1 VTSVGDFQGLTFV
14 PHELI
19 HYHVTRVENVLPV
32 ECQDFQ
38 SSTIFPESHHSIYN
52 QSVDDWIEEDDF
64 FVAGVPRRENWWVP
78 SREVDSDVKCH
89 CGSLG

>member
-1 VTSVGDFQGLTFV
+1 VASVDDFQGLTLV

-38 SSTIFPESHHSIYN
+38 SSTIFPESHHSIHS
-52 QSVDDWIEEDDF
+52 QSVDDWIEENDF
-64 FVAGVPRRENWWVP
+64 LLRESQGEKTGGFLQERLIVM
-78 SREVDSDVKCH
+78 
-89 CGSLG
+89 